1 MFFRRISLSSVRLG
15 EWYGDKIRFPQG
27 SVPVNNHKLVG
38 AVNANER
45 IEVTVKIRPK
55 SEDGLPTLDE
65 LPRL

>member
-1 MFFRRISLSSVRLG
+1 MAEKLVSL
-15 EWYGDKIRFPQG
+15 KG